1 MASASNLRIGLL
13 GTSYVSTYAVIAPW
27 REGAGIEV
35 TAVASRDAARAASF
49 AAEHGIAQSFG
60 SYEDLLTDGAI
71 DAVYVGLPNGLHGH
85 WTREAMA
92 AGYPVLCEKPMA
104 ANAEEAD
111 LMVRTSEATGNLLVE
126 ALHWKDH
133 PIAPRI
139 RELLAGLGALQSM
152 DMRYVLPGQFLP
164 RDNIRFSADLAGG
177 WLMDQGSYC
186 ISMARFVA
194 GEPEAV
200 VSARAQEAFR
210 GVDGGMEFELAFP
223 GRIAC
228 RISGS
233 MIDESEPEIITTVLF
248 TCSEGTLHITNP
260 FLPGTNPFTAEQG
273 AKLVVERRDGT
284 RHEERADL
292 VSSWFCQANAF
303 AKLAREWSGG
313 PVPAWDAVANMRVV
327 DAVYRAAGMEV
338 RKPATCP

>member
-1 MASASNLRIGLL
+1 MASASKLRIGLL

-27 REGAGIEV
+27 RDGADIEV
-35 TAVASRDAARAASF
+35 TAVASRNAARAAAF

-60 SYEDLLTDGAI
+60 SYHELLIDGAI
-71 DAVYVGLPNGLHGH
+71 DAVYIGLPNGMHGH
-85 WTREAMA
+85 WALEAMA

-104 ANAEEAD
+104 ANAEESD
-111 LMVRTSEATGNLLVE
+111 LMVRTSEATGKLLVE

-139 RELLAGLGALQSM
+139 REILAGLGDLQSM

-200 VSARAQEAFR
+200 ISARAKEAFP
-210 GVDGGMEFELAFP
+210 GVDGGMEFELAFR
-223 GRIAC
+223 GGVAC

-233 MIDESEPEIITTVLF
+233 MIDESEPEIITTVQF
-248 TCSEGTLHITNP
+248 TCTGGTLHVTNP
-260 FLPGTNPFTAEQG
+260 FLPGRNPFTAEQG
-273 AKLVVERRDGT
+273 AKLVVERKDGS

-292 VSSWFCQANAF
+292 VSSWFCQANVF
-303 AKLAREWSGG
+303 AKLACGWQGE
-313 PVPAWDAVANMRVV
+313 PPPAWDAVANMRVV

-338 RKPATCP
+338 RKPAICP